1 MKGDFDAF
9 GFNGC
14 RIPASFISPM
24 NYKKSRN
31 TLAKRGKW
39 AYPKKMFPNNLFCRV
54 KFSKI
59 ILN

>member
-24 NYKKSRN
+24 NYKKAETPLQRKEN
-31 TLAKRGKW
+31 GLIV
-39 AYPKKMFPNNLFCRV
+39 KKCSPIICFAGLSFLKLF
-54 KFSKI
+54 
-59 ILN
+59 